1 MRKKHEEPATL
12 GDILNVVAGRLK
24 RVDIRLIDRVRA
36 IWDNTIDEA
45 LRERCHPLFIKDGV
59 LVVEVPSGAF
69 AQRITQDGPIILA
82 AFESLG
88 DDAPRSIR
96 PVIAS

>member
-1 MRKKHEEPATL
+1 MRRKREEPAML

-24 RVDIRLIDRVRA
+24 RVDMRQIDQVRA
-36 IWDNTIDEA
+36 IWHDSVDEP

-69 AQRITQDGPIILA
+69 AERIAQDAPRILV

-88 DDAPRSIR
+88 GDAPHSIR
-96 PVIAS
+96 PTIAP